1 MSDRRNRLPPCLST
15 PTCNSPRPYCPRSI
29 GSISYKPSWS
39 LPHSSSTSSSSLSCA
54 ARTPGRRAQCIWHTS
69 ISCPVRE
76 SGMGF
81 SSSHHHCPTA
91 SLPPSYH
98 YVDMPLADL
107 SRFIPSLFPPTD
119 FLRLVIYCI
128 FFLILFN
135 FYSFPLHIL
144 RELFVTVTSFIK
156 RLKDIIRARRA
167 TANLNTRWVDGHGSV
182 GAA

>member
-1 MSDRRNRLPPCLST
+1 
-15 PTCNSPRPYCPRSI
+15 
-29 GSISYKPSWS
+29 
-39 LPHSSSTSSSSLSCA
+39 
-54 ARTPGRRAQCIWHTS
+54 
-69 ISCPVRE
+69 
-76 SGMGF
+76 
-81 SSSHHHCPTA
+81 
-91 SLPPSYH
+91 
-98 YVDMPLADL
+98 MPLADL